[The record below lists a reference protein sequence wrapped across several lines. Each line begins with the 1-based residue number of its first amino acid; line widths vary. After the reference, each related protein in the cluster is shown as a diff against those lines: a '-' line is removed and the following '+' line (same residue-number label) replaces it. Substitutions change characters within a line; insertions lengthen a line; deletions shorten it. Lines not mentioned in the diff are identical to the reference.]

1 MTDRWPVFRTFGDC
15 GGNLFESS
23 RRCQWSL
30 YASGGWTSSCVRCEA
45 SFLPAKSPVSSY
57 RVCTI
62 AMAAFRFAP
71 HTIKYLPL
79 RRRSGPEV
87 MEDALRGRT
96 NACRGSCK
104 LQEAE
109 LQINSHPPQYRKGSL
124 RWSLSNTIWNQNPN
138 LHVWDFSKLRY
149 PIGAPGSRVSAC
161 LLHEMSAKHA
171 LHFLCTTF
179 GSSMLGLQL
188 YQVSLMLDPKSPCP
202 GTYLIL

>member
-1 MTDRWPVFRTFGDC
+1 MILKLAISFRSGCISLVSSPESFHLRRGEGRRVTDRWPVFRTFGDC

-57 RVCTI
+57 RICTI

-71 HTIKYLPL
+71 HTIKYLAL
-79 RRRSGPEV
+79 RRRNGPEV

-124 RWSLSNTIWNQNPN
+124 RWSLRNTIWNQNSN
-138 LHVWDFSKLRY
+138 LH
-149 PIGAPGSRVSAC
+149 IGISRICAIQS
-161 LLHEMSAKHA
+161 EP
-171 LHFLCTTF
+171 
-179 GSSMLGLQL
+179 QD
-188 YQVSLMLDPKSPCP
+188 QE
-202 GTYLIL
+202 